1 MSSLSTNLLAAWG
14 DGDSEP
20 DPSTL
25 PGLLAIAETR
35 LEESVESFRALLG
48 HFESIQQRVWEAKN
62 NLEEMLAKAGQLPKE
77 MAEAGQDNLEAFDEL
92 VGLLEEL
99 GNDLR
104 LLGPEDVAR
113 GEGRRAHGRAAVDR
127 QRHCRGGD
135 TFRPWLSRWLTNCD
149 VFGRRTA

>member
-99 GNDLR
+99 LALEPDEELDTYWEA
-104 LLGPEDVAR
+104 LGAFE
-113 GEGRRAHGRAAVDR
+113 ECSESIRAANTR
-127 QRHCRGGD
+127 LIEA
-135 TFRPWLSRWLTNCD
+135 TKS
-149 VFGRRTA
+149 AES